1 MSPHPLDFDTAV
13 NFVWKWTAQFNAH
26 MARCWGEGTDGD
38 NLGFRE
44 DIIEMIG
51 KSMLEHI
58 FSHST
63 PEILMDAYSAQLTLL
78 MSHTEFP
85 LLPKK
90 YFVVADNTLKLN
102 IQHFMDHLNQDAQKI
117 VKRKNVLLSQ
127 AENLMNCEIKTKL
140 KR

>member
-1 MSPHPLDFDTAV
+1 MLIWPDAG
-13 NFVWKWTAQFNAH
+13 
-26 MARCWGEGTDGD
+26 GEGTDGD

-51 KSMLEHI
+51 KSMLEQI

-63 PEILMDAYSAQLTLL
+63 PEILMDAYTAQLTLL

-90 YFVVADNTLKLN
+90 IFCRGR
-102 IQHFMDHLNQDAQKI
+102 QHPQTQYPTFYGSFEA
-117 VKRKNVLLSQ
+117 RCTKN
-127 AENLMNCEIKTKL
+127 C
-140 KR
+140 